1 MAQELQYH
9 FASRD
14 LRSPTSCI
22 ALGGSSIIRSFRFF
36 SSSSR
41 LPTDR
46 TRAIRYA
53 YMYICVFGL
62 LISAIHF
69 PSASNRILAGV
80 RFRDEVRLRVR
91 HAIRVFPDS
100 ASRDIRR
107 FIGLLQIL
115 LSRLKRV
122 IWIFRQEDYDLILL
136 LHLLFSLLYI
146 SFTPVQTVETVET
159 HSGETS
165 ENFGRFEIF
174 CTTSSYL
181 RSDFLR
187 RAQVFL
193 LARHLFSQKTSS
205 MNRILETMTE

>member
-46 TRAIRYA
+46 TRAIRHA

-62 LISAIHF
+62 LIPAIHF

-115 LSRLKRV
+115 LSRLKRI
-122 IWIFRQEDYDLILL
+122 IWIFQQAMIWYYYCISFSLFYLCIFR
-136 LHLLFSLLYI
+136 LHLCKPLKLSKLVRGKLRRTLVALKFFAPLPLI
-146 SFTPVQTVETVET
+146 WD
-159 HSGETS
+159 
-165 ENFGRFEIF
+165 RIF
-174 CTTSSYL
+174 C
-181 RSDFLR
+181 D
-187 RAQVFL
+187 
-193 LARHLFSQKTSS
+193 ARKFFC
-205 MNRILETMTE
+205 